1 MQFLHDLV
9 TTQENVWVFW
19 DQSNNQWIGSLIL
32 YQLML
37 WSQIKLLPYDF
48 SDLQITGSLRIA
60 WALDDFNICMVK
72 YPMGA
77 GWRWNMVTSPILA
90 RRHTVPVDDL

>member
-37 WSQIKLLPYDF
+37 WSQTGFEKSTRPLAFASALPGRA
-48 SDLQITGSLRIA
+48 SR
-60 WALDDFNICMVK
+60 
-72 YPMGA
+72 
-77 GWRWNMVTSPILA
+77 ILA
-90 RRHTVPVDDL
+90 SLARPGERFPPGPKW